1 MNTAVLAIVLAVVG
15 VLTGWL
21 APMVGDGRRPY
32 GVGGDIAAGLIIML
46 GLGLI
51 EWIWIMP
58 LFNFATWLDV
68 AASIGDPLI
77 LVLIVLWLMRKVK
90 PEMPAHR

>member
-1 MNTAVLAIVLAVVG
+1 MEIVVLAIVLAAIG

-21 APMVGDGRRPY
+21 GPVVVDSRRPY
-32 GVGGDIAAGLIIML
+32 GVGGDIVAGLVVML

-51 EWIWIMP
+51 EWMWIMP

-68 AASIGDPLI
+68 TASVGDPFVLT
-77 LVLIVLWLMRKVK
+77 LIVLWLMRKIK
-90 PEMPAHR
+90 PAVPEGR